1 MHACCIGC
9 MCAVDMG
16 GPVNKAAYV
25 TGTVMLTE
33 AHAAGVGT
41 ETYNFGTNFM
51 AAVFAACIVP
61 PLITTFAVA
70 VGKKCFS
77 QEDHDA
83 GIVNFILGCTHITE
97 GAIPFMT
104 KNIGPSC
111 PL

>member
-16 GPVNKAAYV
+16 GSVNKAAYV
-25 TGTVMLTE
+25 TGTAILAE

-51 AAVFAACIVP
+51 AAVSAACIVP
-61 PLITTFAVA
+61 PPITTFAVA

-97 GAIPFMT
+97 GA
-104 KNIGPSC
+104 SRS
-111 PL
+111 